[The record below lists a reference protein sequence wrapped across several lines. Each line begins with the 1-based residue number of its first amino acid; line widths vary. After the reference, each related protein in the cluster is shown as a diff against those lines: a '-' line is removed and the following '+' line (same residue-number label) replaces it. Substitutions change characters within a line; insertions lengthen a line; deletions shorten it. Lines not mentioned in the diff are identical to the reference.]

1 MSEEEKGAAA
11 APEASTQPQIMIQRV
26 YLKDLSFESPNAPQS
41 FTAEWKP
48 EIGVDLNSQAR
59 QLNENSFEVVL
70 RITITAMSEEKTVYL
85 TEVQQAGLFHIA
97 NVPQE
102 SMGQVLGAFCPNILF
117 PYARE
122 AIDNLVQKGSFPALM
137 LAPVNFD
144 ALYAQSMAQQTTQ
157 AVEAAKVAAES
168 VEVAPEQTH

>member
-1 MSEEEKGAAA
+1 MTEEAQVAA
-11 APEASTQPQIMIQRV
+11 APESTQPQIMIQRV

-48 EIGVDLNSQAR
+48 EVGVDLNSQAR
-59 QLNENSFEVVL
+59 QLNETTFEVVL
-70 RITITAMSEEKTVYL
+70 RITITAMADEKTVYL

-97 NVPQE
+97 NVPKE

-137 LAPVNFD
+137 LSPVNFD
-144 ALYAQSMAQQTTQ
+144 ALYAQSAAKQ
-157 AVEAAKVAAES
+157 AAEAAAAAAES
-168 VEVAPEQTH
+168 AGKAPEQTH